1 MVKTIVES
9 NGKIKEMERKWSDV
23 LKQNLKSIDKN
34 KEVAIEA
41 KTLIEKI
48 HQIREEENRKNN
60 AIVTGVPENDDKTAI
75 WQIQELMKKECF
87 AQSNL
92 PTQAHRLGKKTENEV
107 QKRPFE
113 VSFLDKQSKWEF
125 VKRFNNP
132 TLREQGIYCKLDE

>member
-1 MVKTIVES
+1 M
-9 NGKIKEMERKWSDV
+9 KE
-23 LKQNLKSIDKN
+23 
-34 KEVAIEA
+34 
-41 KTLIEKI
+41 
-48 HQIREEENRKNN
+48 
-60 AIVTGVPENDDKTAI
+60 
-75 WQIQELMKKECF
+75 ECF